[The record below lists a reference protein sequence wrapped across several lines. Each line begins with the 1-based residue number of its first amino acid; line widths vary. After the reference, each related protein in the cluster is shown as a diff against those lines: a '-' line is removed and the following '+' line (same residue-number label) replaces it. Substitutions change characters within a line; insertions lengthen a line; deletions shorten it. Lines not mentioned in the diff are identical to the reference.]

1 MRARVVLAVLAVL
14 AFLVIPTT
22 RGEAQQR
29 AAPPATDVTAAEI
42 EAVYNTIGSSID
54 QQIKVGDVGH
64 GYVGVGV
71 LHRDAIEDQGDTP
84 SGLVHTEVSEIYY
97 MLSGS
102 GTLVTGGTTTVLNY
116 IPANSRVVIELI
128 GPSYQA
134 TSRGGYARQISE
146 GDVVVIPAGLFH
158 AWSEVPDHVTYL
170 SMRLD
175 PDGTL
180 PLGYIHPV
188 LESNED

>member
-1 MRARVVLAVLAVL
+1 MRARIVLAVL

-22 RGEAQQR
+22 QGEAQQR

-116 IPANSRVVIELI
+116 IPANNRVVIELI
-128 GPSYQA
+128 GPSYRA
-134 TSRGGYARQISE
+134 TSQGGYARQISE
-146 GDVVVIPAGLFH
+146 GDVVLIPAGLFH

-175 PDGTL
+175 PDETL

-188 LESNED
+188 LESN

>member
-1 MRARVVLAVLAVL
+1 M
-14 AFLVIPTT
+14 
-22 RGEAQQR
+22 
-29 AAPPATDVTAAEI
+29 
-42 EAVYNTIGSSID
+42 
-54 QQIKVGDVGH
+54 
-64 GYVGVGV
+64 
-71 LHRDAIEDQGDTP
+71 
-84 SGLVHTEVSEIYY
+84 
-97 MLSGS
+97 
-102 GTLVTGGTTTVLNY
+102 NY
-116 IPANSRVVIELI
+116 IPANSRGVIELI

-134 TSRGGYARQISE
+134 TSQGSYARQISE
-146 GDVVVIPAGLFH
+146 GDVVLIPAGLFH